1 MPVRHTVLGLAVCL
15 MCAGFAWQDSQS
27 GATSASPA
35 MPDTF
40 PVSLALPNERDLKDG
55 DLVFRRGRDLVAHL
69 ILAKEQ
75 SSRFSHVGVVV
86 FRAGQAMVVHAM
98 PAEGD
103 HPGGVLLEPLT
114 VFLAPAV
121 AADASIKRL
130 PLLSEAQRRVLLA
143 KATTWLGRP
152 FDHSLRYSDDSAFYC
167 TELVLKLFKAA
178 GHDLYGLVELQR
190 FFTVDEDIA
199 SPDALAQV
207 APLITL

>member
-1 MPVRHTVLGLAVCL
+1 MPVRHTVLALAFCL
-15 MCAGFAWQDSQS
+15 MCAGFAWQNYPS
-27 GATSASPA
+27 GATSDPLA
-35 MPDTF
+35 MVDTF
-40 PVSLALPNERDLKDG
+40 PATLALPNERDLKDG

-86 FRAGQAMVVHAM
+86 FRSGKAMVVHAM
-98 PAEGD
+98 PAAGD
-103 HPGGVLLEPLT
+103 LPGGVLLEPLT
-114 VFLAPAV
+114 EFLAPAV

-130 PLLSEAQRRVLLA
+130 PLLSEAQRHVLLA
-143 KATTWLGRP
+143 HATIWLGRP

-167 TELVLKLFKAA
+167 TELVLKLLKAA
-178 GHDLYGLVELQR
+178 GHDLYSLIELQR

-207 APLITL
+207 ASLVTL

>member
-1 MPVRHTVLGLAVCL
+1 MSERHTVLACAVCL
-15 MCAGFAWQDSQS
+15 LCAGFSWVDSQPV
-27 GATSASPA
+27 ASLAPPA
-35 MPDTF
+35 MSDAHQVPL
-40 PVSLALPNERDLKDG
+40 VLPNENDLKNG
-55 DLVFRRGRDLVAHL
+55 DLVFRKGRDLVAHL

-75 SSRFSHVGVVV
+75 SSRFSHVGLVV
-86 FRAGQAMVVHAM
+86 FQAGQAMVVHAM

-103 HPGGVLLEPLT
+103 HPGGVLVEPLT

-130 PLLSEAQRRVLLA
+130 PLLSEAQRRILLA
-143 KATTWLGRP
+143 KTTTWLGRP

-167 TELVLKLFKAA
+167 TELVLKLLKAA